1 MPIQVGIPTSP
12 RKAGTPMA
20 QHHPGIL
27 TEVGTNELE
36 VVEFT
41 IGRRPYAIN
50 VAKVRE
56 IILPVEPMTV
66 PDSHPCVLGVFR
78 NRDEVLPLVD
88 LCKWLKSTEVLDP
101 TQAKIIVAEFNEMKV
116 GFLVHGVNRIHRVS
130 WADLEAPQ
138 AGSMVDSKAAVG
150 FLRLGCETPEGERIV
165 FLLDF
170 EGMVAEIGPRRVD
183 TNSGGDAAAR
193 KRREGKLVLIAEDSQ
208 LARKVLRQRL
218 ENGGYTVLV
227 THDGAAAWEK
237 LDTGTVVDAVVSDI
251 EMPRMDGHH
260 LTRRIKGDERFSR
273 VPVILYSSMIYEEVR
288 HKGEAVGADAQI
300 CKPDLGD
307 VLVTLD
313 RLLFP

>member
-1 MPIQVGIPTSP
+1 
-12 RKAGTPMA
+12 MA

-41 IGRRPYAIN
+41 IGQRPYAIN

-56 IILPVEPMTV
+56 IIRPVEPMSV

-88 LCKWLKSTEVLDP
+88 LGKWLKSTEVLDP
-101 TQAKIIVAEFNEMKV
+101 AQTKIVVAEFNEMKV

-130 WADLEAPQ
+130 WEDLEAPK
-138 AGSMVDSKAAVG
+138 AGSMVDSQAAVG
-150 FLRLGCETPEGERIV
+150 FLRLGRETPEGERIV

-170 EGMVAEIGPRRVD
+170 EGMVAAISPRRVASD
-183 TNSGGDAAAR
+183 SGEGAVAR
-193 KRREGKLVLIAEDSQ
+193 DRRAGKVVLIAEDSQ
-208 LARKVLRQRL
+208 LARKVLRGRL
-218 ENGGYTVLV
+218 EGGGYTVV
-227 THDGAAAWEK
+227 VAHDGAQAWEK
-237 LDTGTVVDAVVSDI
+237 LDAGTVVDAVISDI

-260 LTRRIKGDERFSR
+260 LTRRIKGDERFSG

-288 HKGEAVGADAQI
+288 HKGAAVGADAQVW
-300 CKPDLGD
+300 KPDLAE
-307 VLVTLD
+307 VLATLD

>member
-1 MPIQVGIPTSP
+1 
-12 RKAGTPMA
+12 MA

-41 IGRRPYAIN
+41 IGQRPYAIN

-56 IILPVEPMTV
+56 IIRPVEPMSV

-88 LCKWLKSTEVLDP
+88 LGKWLKSAEVLDP
-101 TQAKIIVAEFNEMKV
+101 AQTKIVVAEFNEMKV

-130 WADLEAPQ
+130 WADLEAPK
-138 AGSMVDSKAAVG
+138 AGSMVDSHAAVG
-150 FLRLGCETPEGERIV
+150 FLRLGRETPEGERIV

-170 EGMVAEIGPRRVD
+170 EGMVAAISPRRVASD
-183 TNSGGDAAAR
+183 SEGDAVAR
-193 KRREGKLVLIAEDSQ
+193 DRRAGKVVLIAEDSQ
-208 LARKVLRQRL
+208 LARKVLRGRL
-218 ENGGYTVLV
+218 EGGGFTVV
-227 THDGAAAWEK
+227 VAQDGAEAWEK
-237 LDTGTVVDAVVSDI
+237 LDTGTVADAVISDI

-260 LTRRIKGDERFSR
+260 LTRRIKGDERFR
-273 VPVILYSSMIYEEVR
+273 GVPVILYSSMIYEEVR
-288 HKGEAVGADAQI
+288 HKGAAVGADAQV
-300 CKPDLGD
+300 CKPDLAD
-307 VLVTLD
+307 VLATLD

>member
-1 MPIQVGIPTSP
+1 
-12 RKAGTPMA
+12 MA
-20 QHHPGIL
+20 QQHPGIL

-41 IGRRPYAIN
+41 IGRHPYAIN

-56 IILPVEPMTV
+56 ILRPVEPMTV

-88 LCKWLKSTEVLDP
+88 LGKWLKSTEVLDP
-101 TQAKIIVAEFNEMKV
+101 TQAKIVVAEFNEMKV

-130 WADLEAPQ
+130 WADLEAPK
-138 AGSMVDSKAAVG
+138 AGSMVDSPAAVG
-150 FLRLGCETPEGERIV
+150 FLRLGRETPEGERIV

-193 KRREGKLVLIAEDSQ
+193 KRREGKVVLIAEDSQ

-218 ENGGYTVLV
+218 ENDGYTVLV
-227 THDGAAAWEK
+227 THDGAGAWEK
-237 LDTGTVVDAVVSDI
+237 LDTGTVVDAVISDI

-260 LTRRIKGDERFSR
+260 LTLRIKGDERFTG

-288 HKGEAVGADAQI
+288 HKGEAVGADAQV
-300 CKPDLGD
+300 CKPDLGG
-307 VLVTLD
+307 VLATLD
-313 RLLFP
+313 RLLFS